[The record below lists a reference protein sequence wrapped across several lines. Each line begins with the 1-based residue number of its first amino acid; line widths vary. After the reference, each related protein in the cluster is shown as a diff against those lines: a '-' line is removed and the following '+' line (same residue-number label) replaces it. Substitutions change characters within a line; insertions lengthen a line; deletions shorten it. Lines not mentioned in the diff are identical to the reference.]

1 MLSDL
6 EERLLREC
14 AAGQD
19 IKSSDRPADRAR
31 TRLKKLGYLTFD
43 RAGWRWQITDAGRSA
58 LSRPQLDAGTG
69 SHPSHHLAPQGE

>member
-1 MLSDL
+1 MLSDI

-31 TRLKKLGYLTFD
+31 TRLKRLGYLTFD
-43 RAGWRWQITDAGRSA
+43 RGTWRWNITDAGRA
-58 LSRPQLDAGTG
+58 AV
-69 SHPSHHLAPQGE
+69 SHIPKQGDKS